1 MKRSSIVNNSQNI
14 HKNILKFM
22 ESSKQKTFEMNDLS
36 HGLSMEEAQK
46 FKELVMAVA
55 ELERDGKIVLSDH
68 GEFMLPRSNG
78 HVEGKFRKSQKGY
91 GFVEIEGLE
100 GDVFV
105 PAHRTNHAMENDRV
119 LISIDKASDAK
130 NGKGPEGTVQEIIEH
145 GVSHVIGEFYAYD
158 ENELE
163 KSSYIGYAELRDK
176 RLESYRV
183 FIAPQGLHPKNESIV
198 QIEIIDYPDAD
209 HEHAMIGLVTTEIG
223 GKNEP
228 GVDILSVVYKHGI
241 PTEFSPETLKE
252 VEEIPDHVL
261 AEEKEGRLDL
271 TETVTI
277 TIDGAD
283 AKDLDD
289 AISLEKLENG
299 NYYLGVHIADVSHYV
314 KEGSSLDQDAF
325 ERGTSSYLTDR
336 VIPMLPRELSN
347 GICSLHPNV
356 ERLTMTCFMEINDQG
371 KVLNYH
377 IEPSV
382 IRSHQRMTYDA
393 INGILEEGDPQLY
406 KEYEDYIS
414 LFENMGDLH
423 KILEKKRYNRGAINF
438 DTEESQVLVDEEGQ
452 PVDIV
457 LRARG
462 IGERLIESFM
472 LQANETVSEH
482 FTKKHLPILYR
493 VHERPDM
500 AKMQSFIEFASALGI
515 KVSGTKDTVS
525 PKQLQ
530 KIIEN
535 VEGKDE
541 ELVVSMTL
549 LRSMQQARYDIEDL
563 GHFGLAAEYY
573 SHFTSPIRR
582 YPDLTLHRLIHH
594 YQEVG
599 TSKKDQAHY
608 QSILPEIA
616 EQSSMA
622 ERRAIDAEREVDNMK
637 KVEFMADKV
646 GQKFEAIIV
655 SVLGFGM
662 FVQLENTVE
671 GLIHISKMKEDYFDY
686 NEQGKMMIGKRTG
699 KTYRM
704 GEKVEVRLVGANTET
719 YELDFELIVDKASSD
734 QGKKQEKSQDNSK
747 HNRKNRRRRGK
758 RTKKSGDSS
767 QKSQSNTGRSKDKN
781 AKQKSGGQKSKKKH
795 FKIIQKDQ

>member
-1 MKRSSIVNNSQNI
+1 
-14 HKNILKFM
+14 
-22 ESSKQKTFEMNDLS
+22 
-36 HGLSMEEAQK
+36 
-46 FKELVMAVA
+46 
-55 ELERDGKIVLSDH
+55 
-68 GEFMLPRSNG
+68 
-78 HVEGKFRKSQKGY
+78 
-91 GFVEIEGLE
+91 
-100 GDVFV
+100 
-105 PAHRTNHAMENDRV
+105 
-119 LISIDKASDAK
+119 
-130 NGKGPEGTVQEIIEH
+130 
-145 GVSHVIGEFYAYD
+145 
-158 ENELE
+158 
-163 KSSYIGYAELRDK
+163 
-176 RLESYRV
+176 
-183 FIAPQGLHPKNESIV
+183 
-198 QIEIIDYPDAD
+198 
-209 HEHAMIGLVTTEIG
+209 
-223 GKNEP
+223 
-228 GVDILSVVYKHGI
+228 VDILSVVYKHGI
-241 PTEFSPETLKE
+241 PTEFSPDTLRE
-252 VEEIPDHVL
+252 VEEIPDHVQ

-314 KEGSSLDQDAF
+314 KEGSSLDKDAF
-325 ERGTSSYLTDR
+325 ERGSSSYLTDR

-457 LRARG
+457 LRPRG

>member
-1 MKRSSIVNNSQNI
+1 MNNSGNLHQNI
-14 HKNILKFM
+14 IEFM
-22 ESSKQKTFEMNDLS
+22 ESSDQKTFEINDLS
-36 HGLSMEEAQK
+36 HGLSMEDAQD
-46 FKELVMAVA
+46 FKKLVMTVA

-68 GEFMLPRSNG
+68 GAFMLPRSNG

-105 PAHRTNHAMENDRV
+105 PAHRTNHAMESDRV
-119 LISIDKASDAK
+119 LISIDKASDIR
-130 NGKGPEGTVQEIIEH
+130 NGKGPEGTVQEILEH

-158 ENELE
+158 KDELE
-163 KSSYIGYAELRDK
+163 STPYIGYAELRDK
-176 RLESYRV
+176 RLEAYTV
-183 FIAPQGLHPKNESIV
+183 FITNKGLHPKNESIV
-198 QIEIIDYPDAD
+198 QIEITDYPDAG
-209 HEHAMIGLVTTEIG
+209 HEKSMVGLVTTEIG
-223 GKNEP
+223 GKNDP

-241 PTEFSPETLKE
+241 PTEFSPETLAE
-252 VEEIPDHVL
+252 VEEIPEHVL
-261 AEEKEGRLDL
+261 EEEKEGRLDL
-271 TETVTI
+271 REMVTV

-289 AISLEKLENG
+289 AISLERLENG

-314 KEGSSLDQDAF
+314 KEGSSLDADAF

-356 ERLTMTCFMEINDQG
+356 DRLTLSCFMEINHQG
-371 KVLNYH
+371 HVLNYQ

-382 IRSHQRMTYDA
+382 IRSDQRMTYNA
-393 INGILEEGDPQLY
+393 VNGILEDGDPQLY
-406 KEYEDYIS
+406 KEYEDYIT
-414 LFENMGDLH
+414 LFEHMGELH
-423 KILEKKRYNRGAINF
+423 RILERKRYNRGAINF
-438 DTEESQVLVDEEGQ
+438 DTKEAQILVDEEGQ
-452 PVDIV
+452 PVDVII
-457 LRARG
+457 RSRG

-482 FTKKHLPILYR
+482 FSKKHLPILYR

-515 KVSGTKDTVS
+515 RVPGTKDTVS

-530 KIIEN
+530 RIVEN
-535 VEGKDE
+535 VQGKDE

-549 LRSMQQARYDIEDL
+549 LRSMQQARYDVEAL

-582 YPDLTLHRLIHH
+582 YPDLILHRLIHH

-616 EQSSMA
+616 EQSSIA

-646 GQKFEAIIV
+646 GQEFEAIIV

-671 GLIHISKMKEDYFDY
+671 GLIHISKMTEDYFDY
-686 NEQGKMMIGKRTG
+686 SEQGKMLIGKRTG

-704 GEKVEVRLVGANTET
+704 GEKVQVRLAEANTDT
-719 YELDFELIVDKASSD
+719 YELDFELLVDQTAVG
-734 QGKKQEKSQDNSK
+734 QGKNQSKDQNKSNK
-747 HNRKNRRRRGK
+747 NRKSRRRGK
-758 RTKKSGDSS
+758 RRKNTQDSS
-767 QKSQSNTGRSKDKN
+767 DQGQQGRGHSKKKKAN
-781 AKQKSGGQKSKKKH
+781 QGPAKQKAKKKH
-795 FKIIQKDQ
+795 FKIIRKDD

>member
-1 MKRSSIVNNSQNI
+1 M
-14 HKNILKFM
+14 
-22 ESSKQKTFEMNDLS
+22 
-36 HGLSMEEAQK
+36 
-46 FKELVMAVA
+46 
-55 ELERDGKIVLSDH
+55 
-68 GEFMLPRSNG
+68 
-78 HVEGKFRKSQKGY
+78 
-91 GFVEIEGLE
+91 
-100 GDVFV
+100 
-105 PAHRTNHAMENDRV
+105 
-119 LISIDKASDAK
+119 
-130 NGKGPEGTVQEIIEH
+130 
-145 GVSHVIGEFYAYD
+145 
-158 ENELE
+158 
-163 KSSYIGYAELRDK
+163 
-176 RLESYRV
+176 
-183 FIAPQGLHPKNESIV
+183 
-198 QIEIIDYPDAD
+198 
-209 HEHAMIGLVTTEIG
+209 
-223 GKNEP
+223 
-228 GVDILSVVYKHGI
+228 
-241 PTEFSPETLKE
+241 
-252 VEEIPDHVL
+252 
-261 AEEKEGRLDL
+261 
-271 TETVTI
+271 
-277 TIDGAD
+277 
-283 AKDLDD
+283 
-289 AISLEKLENG
+289 
-299 NYYLGVHIADVSHYV
+299 
-314 KEGSSLDQDAF
+314 
-325 ERGTSSYLTDR
+325 
-336 VIPMLPRELSN
+336 
-347 GICSLHPNV
+347 
-356 ERLTMTCFMEINDQG
+356 
-371 KVLNYH
+371 
-377 IEPSV
+377 
-382 IRSHQRMTYDA
+382 
-393 INGILEEGDPQLY
+393 
-406 KEYEDYIS
+406 
-414 LFENMGDLH
+414 
-423 KILEKKRYNRGAINF
+423 
-438 DTEESQVLVDEEGQ
+438 
-452 PVDIV
+452 
-457 LRARG
+457 
-462 IGERLIESFM
+462 
-472 LQANETVSEH
+472 
-482 FTKKHLPILYR
+482 
-493 VHERPDM
+493 
-500 AKMQSFIEFASALGI
+500 
-515 KVSGTKDTVS
+515 
-525 PKQLQ
+525 Q